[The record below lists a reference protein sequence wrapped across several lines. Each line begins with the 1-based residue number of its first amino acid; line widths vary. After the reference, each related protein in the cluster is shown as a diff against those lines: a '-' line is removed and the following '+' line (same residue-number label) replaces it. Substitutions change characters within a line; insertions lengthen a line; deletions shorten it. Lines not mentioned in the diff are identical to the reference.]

1 MKIKHNDLVIDEN
14 NPFKNCQLD
23 REQYAN
29 ILTSI
34 VQNYEDGFVMALNGE
49 WGTGKTTFVKM
60 WERQLKN
67 NDYKTMYFNAWEND
81 FEMEPMIAILGEL
94 KKLIGNRNKKSFK
107 SLLEKGV
114 IITKNIFPALAEAVA
129 NKYFDAEIAK
139 KIIENSIDAATEIL
153 EKEVDN
159 YVNKKQG
166 LADFKVELEKFIK
179 GNNNG
184 KPVVFIIDELD
195 RCRPD
200 YAVEVLEK
208 IKHFFSVEGI
218 VFVLSIDKI
227 QLGNSI
233 QGYYGSDKINTNEY
247 LRRFIDI
254 EYQLPNPEKDTFCN
268 YLYKYYQ
275 FEDFF
280 NLPDRNHE
288 DLRGNGQDFISFT
301 SILFVKHKY
310 TLRQQE
316 KLFAHSRIVLNTFS
330 KKSYVFPELL
340 FLLIHIRDFET
351 QFYNDIKSK
360 KLTIQELVTKI
371 ESLFKIH
378 LDNNIRNEYLLF
390 TSAESLF
397 ILFYYNYF
405 FKDIYD
411 NDYHLIKI
419 VDGEKKELNFKT
431 ENTDKDVNKRLLEVI
446 IFYQNKYP
454 FNGIDISFLLKKID
468 LIENIK

>member
-1 MKIKHNDLVIDEN
+1 MKIKHNDLVIDKK
-14 NPFKNCQLD
+14 NPFSNCQLD

-34 VQNYEDGFVMALNGE
+34 VQNYENGFVMALNGE

-67 NDYKTMYFNAWEND
+67 NGYRTMYFNAWEND
-81 FEMEPMIAILGEL
+81 FEMEPLIAILGEL
-94 KKLIGNRNKKSFK
+94 KKLIGDRDKTAFN
-107 SLLEKGV
+107 SLLEKAV
-114 IITKNIFPALAEAVA
+114 IISKNVLPALAKAVA
-129 NKYFDAEIAK
+129 EKYFDAKVAQK
-139 KIIENSIDAATEIL
+139 VIESSFDAATDVL
-153 EKEVDN
+153 VKEVDN

-166 LADFKVELEKFIK
+166 LADFKVELEKYIK

-254 EYQLPNPEKDTFCN
+254 EYQLPNPDKDKFCE

-280 NLPDRNHE
+280 NLPDRNHA
-288 DLRGNGQDFISFT
+288 DLRSNGQDFIIFT

-330 KKSYVFPELL
+330 TNSYVFPELL
-340 FLLIHIRDFET
+340 FLLIHIRDFDT

-419 VDGEKKELNFKT
+419 VEDGKKELNFST
-431 ENTDKDVNKRLLEVI
+431 ESTDKDVNNKLLEGI
-446 IFYQNKYP
+446 IYYQNKYS
-454 FNGIDISFLLKKID
+454 FNGKDISFLLKKID